1 MAIIPDLNKVPTMY
15 LQSGLTKA
23 NVKNGNKTGLKDKH
37 ISFTGYGMNDDEI
50 VVFGDSAFYD
60 KPGTIK
66 FVPTYAGSRNES
78 ALVLVTRVKGDRRKT
93 DWFNLGVLSRT
104 MNQADGKSIA
114 IDEFRQ
120 TMIDLGNDEAR
131 LEAVA
136 GKAITITGSVNGF
149 TPKFNRTR
157 DANGKLSFE
166 VVKDDNGNRVMDSQE
181 FNTIDFCD
189 LPAEEK
195 PASK

>member
-23 NVKNGNKTGLKDKH
+23 NVKNGNKAGLKDKH

-60 KPGTIK
+60 KPGAIK
-66 FVPTYAGSRNES
+66 FVPTYPGSRNES

>member
-23 NVKNGNKTGLKDKH
+23 NVKNGNKAGLKDKH

-50 VVFGDSAFYD
+50 VVFGDSEFYD

-66 FVPTYAGSRNES
+66 FVPTYSGSRNES

-166 VVKDDNGNRVMDSQE
+166 VVKDDNGNRVLDSQD

>member
-37 ISFTGYGMNDDEI
+37 ISFTGYGMNGDEI
-50 VVFGDSAFYD
+50 VVFGDYAFYD

>member
-23 NVKNGNKTGLKDKH
+23 NVKNGNKAGLKDKH

-50 VVFGDSAFYD
+50 VVFGDSAFSD

-66 FVPTYAGSRNES
+66 FVPTYSGSRNES

-104 MNQADGKSIA
+104 MNKADGKSIA

>member
-23 NVKNGNKTGLKDKH
+23 NVKNGNKAGLKDKH

-50 VVFGDSAFYD
+50 VVFGDSSFYD

-195 PASK
+195 PSSK

>member
-181 FNTIDFCD
+181 FNTIDF
-189 LPAEEK
+189 
-195 PASK
+195 